1 MPNPGMG
8 TQGPEGFSL
17 GPPQHPPLA
26 EPSTGK
32 TCLPKALLNLSGG
45 KNDTIPVLLD
55 IAEKTGN
62 MREFINSPFRDVYYR
77 GGRRGATAGHG
88 TGASG
93 EVQGHGER
101 PGLGGCRRAR
111 LRLTGGAVA
120 GQTALHIAIERRC
133 KHYVELLVEKGA
145 DVHAQA
151 RGRFFQPKGE
161 GGYFYFG
168 ERGGSRAPHPE
179 MSPEGVKG

>member
-1 MPNPGMG
+1 
-8 TQGPEGFSL
+8 
-17 GPPQHPPLA
+17 
-26 EPSTGK
+26 
-32 TCLPKALLNLSGG
+32 
-45 KNDTIPVLLD
+45 
-55 IAEKTGN
+55 

-77 GGRRGATAGHG
+77 GGRRGATEIGPAWQWG
-88 TGASG
+88 TPGWFG
-93 EVQGHGER
+93 ELER
-101 PGLGGCRRAR
+101 LGLGGWHGAKRW
-111 LRLTGGAVA
+111 LTGGGVT

-168 ERGGSRAPHPE
+168 EQGRNPGGCAPRCPR
-179 MSPEGVKG
+179 SGEGVTGAPVLSPQVSCPSRWPPAPTSRTSCTT

>member
-1 MPNPGMG
+1 MG
-8 TQGPEGFSL
+8 SQGPEGFAL
-17 GPPQHPPLA
+17 APHQHPPLA

-77 GGRRGATAGHG
+77 GGGRGDTA
-88 TGASG
+88 
-93 EVQGHGER
+93 
-101 PGLGGCRRAR
+101 LGWFRDQRRAGMGGYPR
-111 LRLTGGAVA
+111 ARRWQTGGGVA

-151 RGRFFQPKGE
+151 RGRFFQPKSE

-168 ERGGSRAPHPE
+168 ERGEGAGGLHPE
-179 MSPEGVKG
+179 MSPPRWGRGDRSPAVVPPR